1 MGLFHLGTEG
11 GTRSKWKRNKNTA
24 YQQQKIS
31 VICHSL
37 FDVVENASVYLEG
50 QIMILLFLLGSQS
63 IPPLPKDLADC
74 PVVLVWVPL
83 VHQCSVA
90 LTENHKCIHWSPDV
104 ILLPL
109 KECAR
114 KMKRY
119 YITRFYKRSI
129 DNFDGQVGEVKD
141 YLSRTVLISIFGQ
154 RTEGLSASLYWW
166 CREGLLRYNSWEK
179 AERRQKNSPLFAIFI
194 RFLLGTICSYNL
206 TLTLISVSLLNKK
219 KRKESPYLELFI
231 LELQIY
237 HM

>member
-1 MGLFHLGTEG
+1 MLLSLMSLPPGTPRPSELDFFLSLLHHFQSGWALKWASFTWEQKEG
-11 GTRSKWKRNKNTA
+11 QGVSEKKKKKKNTA
-24 YQQQKIS
+24 YQQHKIS

-37 FDVVENASVYLEG
+37 FVVVENASVYLEG

-63 IPPLPKDLADC
+63 IPPLPKDFADC

-109 KECAR
+109 KECTR

-129 DNFDGQVGEVKD
+129 ENFDGQVAEVKD
-141 YLSRTVLISIFGQ
+141 YLSRTVLISIFG
-154 RTEGLSASLYWW
+154 
-166 CREGLLRYNSWEK
+166 
-179 AERRQKNSPLFAIFI
+179 
-194 RFLLGTICSYNL
+194 
-206 TLTLISVSLLNKK
+206 
-219 KRKESPYLELFI
+219 
-231 LELQIY
+231 
-237 HM
+237 